1 MDKKYSS
8 LLRPF
13 VAAVFLATS
22 LVASARCGEVNY
34 SWGCDALAEAAEYV
48 LVIMEYVVGILYA
61 IASLLALYSATSIYV
76 KLNAGEEG
84 FTKSVMV
91 LVGSI
96 LFLISATLVMPALFG
111 VNYGTHSAPSLFDFF

>member
-1 MDKKYSS
+1 MRMFLSS
-8 LLRPF
+8 FLRPLAF
-13 VAAVFLATS
+13 AALFAVTLT
-22 LVASARCGEVNY
+22 ASARCGEVNY
-34 SWGCDALAEAAEYV
+34 SWGHDALAEAATYV

-111 VNYGTHSAPSLFDFF
+111 VNYGTSGSPSFWDLF